1 MHDPAELYSNVKDLD
16 ESVIV
21 VTVIIQNTQKIRSS
35 DSLFYTP
42 VAVGNRVTLTAM
54 LDSGSKACSE

>member
-16 ESVIV
+16 ESE
-21 VTVIIQNTQKIRSS
+21 TVNIQNTQKIRSS